1 MQQVNYFAEARPYN
15 LFKFEQLQSVCESSP
30 HYSSRFRWSER
41 HLQCIWFDDHLR
53 PDKLKLTSGENV
65 TVISPG
71 RWNLEA
77 GPDFLDA
84 ELKINP
90 GKRIVKGD
98 VELHI
103 YPSDWDHHKHAG
115 NPAYEN
121 VIMHVTWVNSPAA
134 KELPQEVLSLPLIQP
149 MKNRPWI
156 SIDDIDIKA
165 YPHNTLPETPRP
177 CTEHLFNN
185 PDYTQALLSTAG
197 YHRMQNKSLMIARRL
212 EDTADR
218 EQIFYE
224 EFMAAL
230 GYKQNK
236 LPFRALAA
244 HITLNQLCDSK
255 EESLA
260 LLLGA
265 AGLLPEPGEV
275 KTDESS
281 SFVRSLWDI
290 WWKSGLEPIN
300 SDLSWTLHGLRP
312 NNHPTRRAAAAAAL
326 FSGKTTL
333 LQLIDNLDTAISGN
347 AWIKE
352 VTKLITERC
361 RWPYW
366 NRQLLFSSEPREER
380 EYALLGKRRANAIL
394 TNVIIPF
401 YAAEKELPIDT
412 FEHLPPE
419 DISSPMRTAAWYLL
433 GRDHNPAL
441 YSGNNLLQQGLL
453 QIYLDFCLPAKAG
466 CKGCK
471 LLKKIE
477 RDLGEESSRV
487 R

>member
-1 MQQVNYFAEARPYN
+1 MPEIKYFTEAEPYSC
-15 LFKFEQLQSVCESSP
+15 LKLQELQYVQESSP
-30 HYSSRFRWSER
+30 QYTRRFRWSER

-53 PDKLKLTSGENV
+53 PDELTLNSGE
-65 TVISPG
+65 TLSVIDPG

-84 ELKINP
+84 ELMINP
-90 GKRIVKGD
+90 GSRILRGD
-98 VELHI
+98 VEVHI
-103 YPSDWDHHKHAG
+103 YPSGWDTHRHAE
-115 NPAYEN
+115 NPAYSN
-121 VIMHVTWVNSPAA
+121 VVLHLCWFNSPKARS
-134 KELPQEVLSLPLIQP
+134 LPASTQMLSLAKAMQQ
-149 MKNRPWI
+149 RPWI

-177 CTEHLFNN
+177 CMEYLFNN
-185 PDYTQALLSTAG
+185 PDYTQKLLLTAG
-197 YHRMQNKSLMIARRL
+197 YHRMQNKSLTISRML
-212 EDTADR
+212 EDRAER

-244 HITLNQLCDSK
+244 HIPLSMLRESR

-265 AGLLPEPGEV
+265 ARLLPEPDEV
-275 KTDESS
+275 KTAASAAY
-281 SFVRSLWDI
+281 VRSLWDI
-290 WWKSGLEPIN
+290 WWKSGMDPM
-300 SDLSWTLHGLRP
+300 DLSVKWTLHGLRP
-312 NNHPTRRAAAAAAL
+312 NNHPSRRLAAAAAI
-326 FSGKTTL
+326 FSGEPNL
-333 LQLIDNLDTAISGN
+333 LQRIDESGKSIQGEG
-347 AWIKE
+347 WIRM
-352 VTKLITERC
+352 VTEIIEECC

-366 NRQLLFSSEPREER
+366 NRQLLFNSVPQESRECR
-380 EYALLGKRRANAIL
+380 LIGNKRINAIL

-401 YAAEKELPIDT
+401 YAAEKGLPPDT

-453 QIYLDFCLPAKAG
+453 QIYLDFCLPVKSGCSDCRLCKKLAKDLGG
-466 CKGCK
+466 CKP
-471 LLKKIE
+471 
-477 RDLGEESSRV
+477 
-487 R
+487 